1 LLYLFED
8 FALDVDRR
16 ELRRGAGLVPVEPQA
31 FDLLA
36 YVIQNRSRVVSRD
49 DLLAAVWR
57 GRIVSE
63 SALATCI
70 NAARTAVG
78 DSGEAQ
84 RLIKTLP
91 RKGIRFV
98 GTVREETAAAET
110 AKDPAGPAAPILAL
124 PDKPSIAVL
133 PFTNMSGDPE
143 QEYFAD
149 GMAEE
154 ILTALSRCNWLFV
167 IARNSSFTYKGRS
180 VDIRQV
186 GRELGVRY
194 VLEGSVRR
202 GGDRLCFT
210 AQLIDATSGAHIWAD
225 RFDGEMSDVF
235 GLQDRITESVVG
247 AIEPKLQLAEIERLK
262 QKPAADLNAY
272 DLLLRAQQH
281 QHEYTGDAS
290 AAAVDCLKR
299 ALAIDPGYAPAM
311 ALAAYCYAE
320 RRMQGWA
327 QDPGTEADEGHRLAV
342 RAVDLAGD
350 DANVLCMAAHAIR
363 VLGGDLFRA
372 QELLSSSLQMNPHS
386 ALALTIAAWNETRLS
401 NPAAALKL
409 LDHAERIS
417 PRDPRAWVMT
427 AARADAHYV
436 ADQFAD
442 AVASAKKALARN
454 PRSTRTMRIL
464 AASLAMAGERQEAA
478 EVTANILAL
487 EPGLTITR
495 MRARLNFWPEELWNK
510 LAGGLRLAGL
520 PE

>member
-110 AKDPAGPAAPILAL
+110 AKEPAGPAAPILAL

-167 IARNSSFTYKGRS
+167 IARNSSFTYKAGASTSARLGANSVCATCWKAASGAEAIVCASRRS
-180 VDIRQV
+180 SSTR
-186 GRELGVRY
+186 RPVR
-194 VLEGSVRR
+194 
-202 GGDRLCFT
+202 
-210 AQLIDATSGAHIWAD
+210 TSGPI
-225 RFDGEMSDVF
+225 
-235 GLQDRITESVVG
+235 
-247 AIEPKLQLAEIERLK
+247 
-262 QKPAADLNAY
+262 
-272 DLLLRAQQH
+272 
-281 QHEYTGDAS
+281 AS
-290 AAAVDCLKR
+290 
-299 ALAIDPGYAPAM
+299 M
-311 ALAAYCYAE
+311 A
-320 RRMQGWA
+320 R
-327 QDPGTEADEGHRLAV
+327 
-342 RAVDLAGD
+342 
-350 DANVLCMAAHAIR
+350 
-363 VLGGDLFRA
+363 
-372 QELLSSSLQMNPHS
+372 
-386 ALALTIAAWNETRLS
+386 
-401 NPAAALKL
+401 
-409 LDHAERIS
+409 
-417 PRDPRAWVMT
+417 
-427 AARADAHYV
+427 
-436 ADQFAD
+436 
-442 AVASAKKALARN
+442 
-454 PRSTRTMRIL
+454 
-464 AASLAMAGERQEAA
+464 
-478 EVTANILAL
+478 
-487 EPGLTITR
+487 
-495 MRARLNFWPEELWNK
+495 
-510 LAGGLRLAGL
+510 
-520 PE
+520 